1 MSTVRDV
8 MTTRVIALKQS
19 AEYKQIV
26 RALRENRVS
35 GCPVISDAGQVLG
48 VVSEAD
54 LLCKQADPDLPTG
67 LIRLQWKL
75 GEESKVTAVTAGD
88 LMTSP
93 AVTIHAGASV
103 VDAAR
108 IMQDQRVKRLPVVG
122 EDGQLAGIVSRAD
135 VLSAYERPDEDIR
148 REVLH
153 AIIAG
158 EFALDPDGF
167 GVTVKSGVVTLTGV
181 VERMETALRLLA
193 RVRHTE
199 GVVAARDRLVV
210 AEASSWPG
218 QPDGQHD
225 PAAASSDIT

>member
-1 MSTVRDV
+1 
-8 MTTRVIALKQS
+8 MTTRVIALKRG
-19 AEYKQIV
+19 ADYKEIV
-26 RALRENRVS
+26 CAMRQNRVS
-35 GCPVISDAGQVLG
+35 GCPVISDAGQVIG

-54 LLCKQADPDLPTG
+54 LLYKEADPDLPTG

-93 AVTIHAGASV
+93 AVAIHPGASV

-122 EDGQLAGIVSRAD
+122 EGGQLVGIVSRAD

-148 REVLH
+148 QEVLR
-153 AIIAG
+153 AVIAG

-167 GVTVKSGVVTLTGV
+167 EVTVKSGVVTMAGV
-181 VERMETALRLLA
+181 VERQETALRLLA

-199 GVVAARDRLVV
+199 GVVAARDRLAV
-210 AEASSWPG
+210 AKASSWTG
-218 QPDGQHD
+218 
-225 PAAASSDIT
+225 

>member
-1 MSTVRDV
+1 

-19 AEYKQIV
+19 ADYKQIV
-26 RALRENRVS
+26 CALRENRVS

-54 LLCKQADPDLPTG
+54 LLYKEADPDLPTG

-103 VDAAR
+103 VAAAR
-108 IMQDQRVKRLPVVG
+108 IMQDQRVKRIPVVR
-122 EDGQLAGIVSRAD
+122 EDGQLVGIVSRAD

-153 AIIAG
+153 AG
-158 EFALDPDGF
+158 RPDG
-167 GVTVKSGVVTLTGV
+167 
-181 VERMETALRLLA
+181 
-193 RVRHTE
+193 H
-199 GVVAARDRLVV
+199 
-210 AEASSWPG
+210 
-218 QPDGQHD
+218 HD
-225 PAAASSDIT
+225 PAAHWRNIT